1 MSIKKKM
8 KIMHVLKSSVYSGAE
23 NVVITIIQKLIAEFD
38 FLYVSSEGSIRLTLE
53 ERKIPFALLDKFDK
67 KNLKR
72 VIKEYKPDIIH
83 AHDFSAS
90 VLCAMC
96 VGKIRLI
103 SQLHYD
109 PPWVRRWNAKTIT
122 YTLCFPKIAKLLI
135 VSETSFSNM
144 VFSKIYLQ
152 KAKVIANPIDISKIR
167 DMSKKST
174 EMIKAGDQGCDVIF
188 VGRFVEQ
195 KNPQRFIHLMHLLKR
210 SGFPNIKAEML
221 GCGELEG
228 ECRLLIKSLDLD
240 DNIEMKGFQKNPY
253 SDIRKAK
260 LLCMTSRWEGY
271 GLVLV
276 EANSLGVPVVSSRTA
291 GAEEVLGKDA
301 EELCENDEEFLK
313 KISLLLNNQT
323 EYNNWKSR
331 SLCRAEKV
339 KQIDDY
345 MKDMK
350 NIYWKCMG

>member
-1 MSIKKKM
+1 M
-8 KIMHVLKSSVYSGAE
+8 
-23 NVVITIIQKLIAEFD
+23 
-38 FLYVSSEGSIRLTLE
+38 
-53 ERKIPFALLDKFDK
+53 
-67 KNLKR
+67 
-72 VIKEYKPDIIH
+72 
-83 AHDFSAS
+83 
-90 VLCAMC
+90 
-96 VGKIRLI
+96 
-103 SQLHYD
+103 
-109 PPWVRRWNAKTIT
+109 
-122 YTLCFPKIAKLLI
+122 
-135 VSETSFSNM
+135 
-144 VFSKIYLQ
+144 
-152 KAKVIANPIDISKIR
+152 
-167 DMSKKST
+167 
-174 EMIKAGDQGCDVIF
+174 
-188 VGRFVEQ
+188 
-195 KNPQRFIHLMHLLKR
+195 
-210 SGFPNIKAEML
+210 
-221 GCGELEG
+221 
-228 ECRLLIKSLDLD
+228 D
-240 DNIEMKGFQKNPY
+240 DNIEMKRYKKNPY